1 MFPVH
6 LANANDINKRYT
18 NLHEEA
24 KVGCFF
30 NNKNAESI
38 LDQYVLH
45 IKESGF
51 VILAKKSD
59 FR

>member
-6 LANANDINKRYT
+6 LANANDINKRYA

-30 NNKNAESI
+30 GNKNTESI

-45 IKESGF
+45 I
-51 VILAKKSD
+51 
-59 FR
+59 